1 MKKYEKQIKFF
12 KNSIEGLKAQL
23 EKSEGEK
30 KTAIENRIKEVEEV
44 VAELEALANNKDAED
59 AARKLAAIEN
69 RVLIVENGILKN
81 SVKPVDVK
89 NVMNSREY
97 VADFLAVV
105 KNSEN
110 KDDFKRNLMNMAQ
123 GKYNIGNSV
132 ALADFLPGFMLN
144 EINDIYTGNRHRLLE
159 LVQWTG
165 LPVYKAFFETEGTLG
180 NVYPLGTEGP
190 KGEQER
196 VYTPI
201 EIRPTMLYKLA
212 YLDREIE
219 KASEAQ
225 GDVIVRYLTT
235 ELLDRLLWTLEN
247 LILSGRTVGSTT
259 HFHAPVV
266 KSFVVDEYDAR
277 AYMQNANDAIAI
289 MTTATF
295 LKIKNE
301 LQSNINGMLLGDD
314 AIRGAMGVREIV
326 ISQFAG
332 ANNVYFMNPSEYKL
346 AGDRRPDQY
355 EDFNLSYNKREYLM
369 ELYVGGG
376 AVIPDNFVKVTIVQ
390 G

>member
-1 MKKYEKQIKFF
+1 MNKYEKQIKFF

-23 EKSEGEK
+23 EKAEGEK
-30 KTAIENRIKEVEEV
+30 KTAIENRIKEAEEV

-69 RVLIVENGILKN
+69 RVLTVENGILKN

-89 NVMNSREY
+89 KVMNSREY
-97 VADFLAVV
+97 VVDFLAVV

-144 EINDIYTGNRHRLLE
+144 EINDVLTGNRHRLLE

-165 LPVYKAFFETEGTLG
+165 LPVYKAFFETQGDG
-180 NVYPLGTEGP
+180 ANFYPLGTEEE
-190 KGEQER
+190 KSEQSQD
-196 VYTPI
+196 YTPI
-201 EIRPTMLYKLA
+201 EIRPIMLYKLVR
-212 YLDREIE
+212 LDREIE

-235 ELLDRLLWTLEN
+235 ELLDRLLWSVEAA
-247 LILSGRTVGSTT
+247 ILHGSSIGSTT
-259 HFHAPVV
+259 YFHTPVV
-266 KSFVVDEYDAR
+266 KSLIADEYDAR

-289 MTTATF
+289 MSTATF

-301 LQSNINGMLLGDD
+301 LQSKINGMLLGDD

-326 ISQFAG
+326 ISMYAE
-332 ANNVYFMNPSEYKL
+332 NDTVYYMNPSEYKL

-376 AVIPDNFVKVTIVQ
+376 AVIPDNFVKVQIAQ
-390 G
+390 

>member
-1 MKKYEKQIKFF
+1 MNKYAKQIKFF

-23 EKSEGEK
+23 EKAEGEK
-30 KTAIENRIKEVEEV
+30 KTAIENRIKEAEEV
-44 VAELEALANNKDAED
+44 VAELESLANDKNAED

-69 RVLIVENGILKN
+69 RVLTVENGILKN
-81 SVKPVDVK
+81 AVKPADVK
-89 NVMNSREY
+89 KVMNSREY
-97 VADFLAVV
+97 VADFLNIV

-110 KDDFKRNLMNMAQ
+110 RDEFKRNLMNMAQ

-144 EINDIYTGNRHRLLE
+144 EINDVYTGNRHRLLE

-180 NVYPLGTEGP
+180 NLYSLGTTEE
-190 KGEQER
+190 KAEQER
-196 VYTPI
+196 EYTPI
-201 EIRPTMLYKLA
+201 EIRPVMIYKLA
-212 YLDREIE
+212 RLDREIE

-235 ELLDRLLWTLEN
+235 ELLDRLLWTLEG
-247 LILSGRTVGSTT
+247 LIIKGRTVGTTT
-259 HFHAPVV
+259 HFHAPVT
-266 KSFVVDEYDAR
+266 KNFIADEYDAR

-326 ISQFAG
+326 LSPFAG
-332 ANNVYFMNPSEYKL
+332 SNSVYYMNPSEYKL

-355 EDFNLSYNKREYLM
+355 EDFNLSCNKREYLM

-376 AVIPDNFVKVTIVQ
+376 AVIPDNFVKVTIAQ
-390 G
+390 